1 MLFAF
6 FHCVNCRVAC
16 LVSIKFI
23 VFVCLVAGVC
33 RPCTHLY
40 NESTMKQFLTKPNE
54 NTFFPALYQVLSS
67 ENMFLDKCRATATI
81 VESNFSLRRKPCC
94 HGWVGEPWRWPGSGL
109 EIHLCQGQKYAY
121 GQLSWFELTFYRW
134 YEFALTNVDLWPY
147 MIDTVEILQ

>member
-1 MLFAF
+1 MRNDPPTPWFILSQHHLQFFCKNTPCFSNFSIAPALYNMLFAF

-54 NTFFPALYQVLSS
+54 NAYFPALYQILSS
-67 ENMFLDKCRATATI
+67 ENVFLNKCRATATI

-94 HGWVGEPWRWPGSGL
+94 HG
-109 EIHLCQGQKYAY
+109 
-121 GQLSWFELTFYRW
+121 
-134 YEFALTNVDLWPY
+134 
-147 MIDTVEILQ
+147 